1 MFVSALNRTS
11 GNTLIEIL
19 TLIIPADQE
28 CKQNQS
34 CEGANRYTREK
45 IVKDYCCK
53 LCATLGFDP
62 GGEDFDTGPETR
74 HDHQSMLCTR
84 ILLKYKRDREAS
96 DIVIRRGQ
104 NECLLA
110 SF

>member
-1 MFVSALNRTS
+1 MSALNRTS

-53 LCATLGFDP
+53 LCATLGFVTS

-74 HDHQSMLCTR
+74 HDHSEHVV
-84 ILLKYKRDREAS
+84 Y
-96 DIVIRRGQ
+96 Q
-104 NECLLA
+104 N
-110 SF
+110 FIKV